1 MQTDDIR
8 VFVEVVKRGSFAA
21 VARDREV
28 DPSAISRSVAALE
41 GELGVRLLQR
51 TTRRMSPTEAGMQY
65 FDRVEPLL
73 DELERAHVQA
83 AESNRKPKG
92 VVRLAAPVSFALLN
106 IVPLLPEW
114 AARYPEVS
122 LDLKLTDAALDLVTE
137 RIDVAIRLGPIEP
150 SGLVATRLA
159 AMRSRVCASGAYVER
174 VGRPR
179 RPADLASHECL
190 LLDMP
195 GFGSR
200 WRFRNARGGCE
211 VEVSGR
217 VRSSNA
223 MALKECALAGMGVI
237 LQAEWIVGRELREG
251 SLIDL
256 FPRHEVTAAE
266 FADPA
271 MWILF
276 PSREYLPLKVRMTVD
291 FLKEKIVF

>member
-1 MQTDDIR
+1 MRTDDIR

-28 DPSAISRSVAALE
+28 DPSVISRSVAALE